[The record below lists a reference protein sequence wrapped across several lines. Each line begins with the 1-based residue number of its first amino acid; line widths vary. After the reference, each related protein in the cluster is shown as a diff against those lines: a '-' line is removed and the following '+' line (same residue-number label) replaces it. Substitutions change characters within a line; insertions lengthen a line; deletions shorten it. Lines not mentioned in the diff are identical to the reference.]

1 MGVTSATDRNA
12 NICLAFCPPRASQG
26 EITANCRLAIYRP
39 DHLYTPRWDNPDFMS
54 TDGTEDRDDDT
65 FVSLLIIILEGKKN
79 HEKSTKDEDSSRV
92 HWTNMQGIEYGVVSR

>member
-39 DHLYTPRWDNPDFMS
+39 GSDHLYTPRWDNPDFMS

-65 FVSLLIIILEGKKN
+65 IVSLLVIILEE
-79 HEKSTKDEDSSRV
+79 EKIMTSQPKMKIQAECIGQICRV
-92 HWTNMQGIEYGVVSR
+92 

>member
-39 DHLYTPRWDNPDFMS
+39 GSDHLYTPRWDNPDFMS

-65 FVSLLIIILEGKKN
+65 IVSLLFIILGEKKIM
-79 HEKSTKDEDSSRV
+79 KSQPKMKIQAECIGQICRV
-92 HWTNMQGIEYGVVSR
+92 